1 MNQSSTTDK
10 TLEKYIKQL
19 NSPPEYKTLRTVDD
33 KENLFPAPASPVD
46 TEAANCLK
54 QDYQRLCSE
63 HEPMPT
69 LLRSVIVAN
78 ELPTLGSPLVKL
90 LIQLVDNKSP
100 NASEELIRAVKAM
113 CVFTDSPTATRTRC
127 QLIGYPIA
135 SFRHVLDCDT
145 PTAFTATSL
154 RRIIRAFVDGLTHSE
169 SSRDAAADAESR
181 QPKTIASAVEEIVA
195 PERKR
200 PKTKRPR
207 TGCRSR
213 LEGKWPNWP
222 PSRGHVYDCRTLKFR
237 SNIPTKDEDPYPHPK
252 NAQKVFLYPKSN
264 PYVYKAPV
272 ACGNWGCNAHNKC
285 HDCTRE
291 ERGERLA
298 DDGGTFHRHL
308 SYYALCFYH

>member
-10 TLEKYIKQL
+10 
-19 NSPPEYKTLRTVDD
+19 
-33 KENLFPAPASPVD
+33 
-46 TEAANCLK
+46 
-54 QDYQRLCSE
+54 
-63 HEPMPT
+63 
-69 LLRSVIVAN
+69 
-78 ELPTLGSPLVKL
+78 
-90 LIQLVDNKSP
+90 
-100 NASEELIRAVKAM
+100 
-113 CVFTDSPTATRTRC
+113 
-127 QLIGYPIA
+127 
-135 SFRHVLDCDT
+135 T

-169 SSRDAAADAESR
+169 STRDAAAAAESG

-264 PYVYKAPV
+264 PYVYKPPV

-298 DDGGTFHRHL
+298 DDGGMFHQNL